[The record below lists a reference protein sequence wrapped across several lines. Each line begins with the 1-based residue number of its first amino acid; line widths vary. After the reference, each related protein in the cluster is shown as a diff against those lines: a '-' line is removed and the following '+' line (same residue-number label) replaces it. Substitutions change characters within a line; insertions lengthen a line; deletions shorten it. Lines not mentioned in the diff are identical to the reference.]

1 MYSYRVAINPLFSD
15 RAEELVY
22 HDNLVMPDISKKEHP
37 DRVFG
42 LRKTRV
48 FEDALCCPSQVQPF
62 RSVRSV
68 LRFSPFQNV
77 GEPLLFPFLILEAKS
92 EKGSDDWDSIEKQ
105 TAFPIRTL
113 LKLQHDL
120 YQQTNDQSIWRD
132 GPLVWFLSNK
142 GENWRVYGCFT
153 DVADEISN
161 YVRILVVPTTTQRNL
176 TDENL

>member
-1 MYSYRVAINPLFSD
+1 MYRCRVAINPLFSD

-22 HDNLVMPDISKKEHP
+22 HDTLVVPDISKKEHP

-48 FEDALCCPSQVQPF
+48 FEDALCCPSQARNIQPI
-62 RSVRSV
+62 RAV
-68 LRFSPFQNV
+68 LRFSPFQDL

-92 EKGSDDWDSIEKQ
+92 KKGSDDWDSIEKQ
-105 TAFPIRTL
+105 TAFSIRTL
-113 LKLQHDL
+113 LKLQQEL
-120 YQQTNDQSIWRD
+120 YHQTNDQPDWRD

-153 DVADEISN
+153 NVADEVSN
-161 YVRILVVPTTTQRNL
+161 YVRLLVVPTAT
-176 TDENL
+176 